1 MVATRARPQNVVSPQ
16 PSEAKSLERLSAHID
31 LLLRQS
37 RIAELI
43 GPDGEGVEIPPSAL
57 DALMLVVRSLARGQA
72 VTLIPE
78 GRELT
83 TQQAADLLHVS
94 RPHLIKLLEQ
104 GVIAHHLVGTHRRI
118 RIDDAL
124 EFRRHRSDDRRQKL
138 GELTRLSE
146 EAEGGYR

>member
-1 MVATRARPQNVVSPQ
+1 
-16 PSEAKSLERLSAHID
+16 
-31 LLLRQS
+31 
-37 RIAELI
+37 
-43 GPDGEGVEIPPSAL
+43 
-57 DALMLVVRSLARGQA
+57 MLVVRSLARGQA

-104 GVIAHHLVGTHRRI
+104 GVIAHYLVGTHRRI

-138 GELTRLSE
+138 AELMRLSE
-146 EAEGGYR
+146 EAVGGYR